1 MRPPPV
7 KLLDSC
13 SDFETGMDKAHEQGL
28 IERTIVHAKLNLS
41 MQLFCISLPDTILAH
56 CPPIS
61 VTYARTGA

>member
-1 MRPPPV
+1 
-7 KLLDSC
+7 
-13 SDFETGMDKAHEQGL
+13 MDKAHEQGL